1 MLNHIAQRVAMSVP
15 VLLGVLLFG
24 FLLLQLVPA
33 DPAAIVAGP
42 TASPELVE
50 QIRKDLGLD
59 RPVIGQ
65 FGI

>member
-15 VLLGVLLFG
+15 VLFGVLLFG

-50 QIRKDLGLD
+50 QIRK
-59 RPVIGQ
+59 
-65 FGI
+65 